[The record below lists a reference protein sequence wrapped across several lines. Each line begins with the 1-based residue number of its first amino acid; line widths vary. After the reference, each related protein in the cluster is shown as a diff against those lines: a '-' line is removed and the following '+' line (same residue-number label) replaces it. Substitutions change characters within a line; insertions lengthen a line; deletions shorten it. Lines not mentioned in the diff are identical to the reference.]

1 MFDQIINAQG
11 LYFFFSQLNCFC
23 MYFGLLFLPWEL
35 DKGLICKLD
44 VRLDYLNANG
54 VLFAKRYF
62 VKYST
67 KILIVK

>member
-11 LYFFFSQLNCFC
+11 LYVFLNYYYYFFCQLNCFC
-23 MYFGLLFLPWEL
+23 MYFGLLFLTGEL

-54 VLFAKRYF
+54 VLFC
-62 VKYST
+62 
-67 KILIVK
+67 